1 MAGGFWAQLGGYYRR
16 IREVPSCLVYFSAS
30 LKLDYELLKKRWRWM
45 MFAVAYPL
53 PLVKGYQT
61 DDTIHFFGI
70 QIETVRV
77 SCSAHANTD

>member
-1 MAGGFWAQLGGYYRR
+1 MAMDDVRSR
-16 IREVPSCLVYFSAS
+16 VPFI
-30 LKLDYELLKKRWRWM
+30 
-45 MFAVAYPL
+45 